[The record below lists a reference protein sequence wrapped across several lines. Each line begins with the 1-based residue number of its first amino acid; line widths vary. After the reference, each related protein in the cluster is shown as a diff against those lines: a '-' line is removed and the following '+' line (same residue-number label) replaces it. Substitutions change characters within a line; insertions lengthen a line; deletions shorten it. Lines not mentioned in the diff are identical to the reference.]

1 MKTLVIRTASILA
14 IPLGIALL
22 QVSLGSAVYANADT
36 SKTGACENIPPA
48 RPTGGAT
55 LARLQ
60 ALQEC
65 YKGLPQGTVTVEQSS
80 STRTCANI
88 YPARPTGGATSARLQ
103 ALQRCYRETSQTTTP
118 FNNK

>member
-1 MKTLVIRTASILA
+1 MKILVIRTASILA

-22 QVSLGSAVYANADT
+22 HLSFSAAYANADT

-48 RPTGGAT
+48 RPTGGAS

-65 YKGLPQGTVTVEQSS
+65 YKGLPQGTVQQSS
-80 STRTCANI
+80 KTEACANI
-88 YPARPTGGATSARLQ
+88 SPAQPTGGATSARLQ
-103 ALQRCYRETSQTTTP
+103 ALQRCYKEISPQTTTLS
-118 FNNK
+118 K